1 MRAALRD
8 SWRVTGG
15 MEEVDGKEGR
25 SKTQRPSPG
34 ALRPVRNGG
43 ALGEAWMV
51 TVVLVKVAEPLGR
64 VRVETEKRL

>member
-1 MRAALRD
+1 
-8 SWRVTGG
+8 

-43 ALGEAWMV
+43 ALGEVQMY
-51 TVVLVKVAEPLGR
+51 TESLVKVAEPLGR
-64 VRVETEKRL
+64 IRVETEKRLWRRSASGHTKHGIG